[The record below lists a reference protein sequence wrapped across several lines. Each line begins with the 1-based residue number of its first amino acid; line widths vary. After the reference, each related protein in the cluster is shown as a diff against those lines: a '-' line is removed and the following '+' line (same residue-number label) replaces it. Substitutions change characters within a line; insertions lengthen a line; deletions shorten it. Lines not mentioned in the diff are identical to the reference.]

1 MDPSEW
7 HNRSLKIIKEFE
19 GLHSWEDRYRR
30 IIEMGKTGPA
40 LDPQYKTVDRLV
52 KGCQSQVWL
61 YAFQNEEGAVMFL
74 SDSDALI
81 TRGLAALL
89 VRFYSGL
96 LPRDIM
102 ESGEPFFL
110 KKLDFTRHLTP
121 TRVGGLLSLINQI
134 RYYGRAFWLLSQK
147 SP

>member
-1 MDPSEW
+1 M
-7 HNRSLKIIKEFE
+7 I
-19 GLHSWEDRYRR
+19 
-30 IIEMGKTGPA
+30 
-40 LDPQYKTVDRLV
+40 
-52 KGCQSQVWL
+52 
-61 YAFQNEEGAVMFL
+61 FL

-81 TRGLAALL
+81 TRGLAALM

-96 LPRDIM
+96 PARDIM

-110 KKLDFTRHLTP
+110 KKLDLANHLTP

-134 RYYGRAFWLLSQK
+134 RYYARAFWLLSQK